1 MHDMTPSRGIRNNN
15 PGNIRKS
22 SEPWRGLA
30 AAKDQK
36 DPAFFT
42 FETPEWGIRAMA
54 VILRTYQTKYGLR
67 TIRAIIGRWA
77 PSAENDT
84 DAYVDA
90 GRGIQKKEN
99 LPLVEEFAKL
109 LGGVV
114 GASRPL
120 TDLDWLPKT
129 RQVGQSGKTVRPKLY
144 VACGISGAMQHVAGM
159 KDAGLIV
166 AINTDPSAPIFEIA
180 HVGIVGNVLQILPLA
195 IKALKA

>member
-90 GRGIQKKEN
+90 ARGIVWAC
-99 LPLVEEFAKL
+99 LASAALWA
-109 LGGVV
+109 VV
-114 GASRPL
+114 VIALSLARGA
-120 TDLDWLPKT
+120 
-129 RQVGQSGKTVRPKLY
+129 G
-144 VACGISGAMQHVAGM
+144 
-159 KDAGLIV
+159 
-166 AINTDPSAPIFEIA
+166 
-180 HVGIVGNVLQILPLA
+180 
-195 IKALKA
+195 

>member
-1 MHDMTPSRGIRNNN
+1 MTPSRGIRNNN

-90 GRGIQKKEN
+90 VAHAVGVAPDEPVD
-99 LPLVEEFAKL
+99 LL
-109 LGGVV
+109 LGDTMRGVV
-114 GASRPL
+114 LAIIRHENGEQPYS
-120 TDLDWLPKT
+120 
-129 RQVGQSGKTVRPKLY
+129 
-144 VACGISGAMQHVAGM
+144 ME
-159 KDAGLIV
+159 
-166 AINTDPSAPIFEIA
+166 AINHGLLLA
-180 HVGIVGNVLQILPLA
+180 GIR
-195 IKALKA
+195 